1 MKKQFLVIITLVM
14 LSVFSA
20 AHASPVITTE
30 MLTNGMA
37 GVFYSAKI
45 TADGQQPISFE
56 LAYNNDGTS
65 GLPGGLKLAKNGTI
79 YGNPGS
85 TGTYTFSVYAIS
97 AKGEAAK
104 AFTLSVRPFDEN
116 QLRKGGD
123 NASILGEGADSVVG
137 IANALSGGRVTLQG
151 DTVYF
156 IDKKGYLNESP
167 PPYTRSSKRF
177 KATKYE
183 SMDSAGDNLYY
194 YQRYLDTKGTAP
206 DGSDN
211 TFVTRIARDPL
222 GDKGRSTLI
231 NLTQKEMTTL
241 SVTNEIILFVKGEKP
256 GTMVRL
262 PLDGG
267 GDRVVHAYNAGRELD
282 VLGAIPYNGYAYFQ
296 AAQDGSLYRMY
307 LDGEIAQ
314 RLTNERIGT
323 FTIARREGEDVLCY
337 TNETGTLVTSDLDGS
352 NALPFPDYRA
362 AHLNADEEYLYFTD
376 AANKNRVVRV
386 NLATPREAEI
396 LADLSADQLY
406 IFDESVV
413 LRKKGSEEFYILSKK
428 AGSEP
433 VRLNKENKY

>member
-167 PPYTRSSKRF
+167 PALHK
-177 KATKYE
+177 
-183 SMDSAGDNLYY
+183 
-194 YQRYLDTKGTAP
+194 
-206 DGSDN
+206 
-211 TFVTRIARDPL
+211 
-222 GDKGRSTLI
+222 
-231 NLTQKEMTTL
+231 
-241 SVTNEIILFVKGEKP
+241 
-256 GTMVRL
+256 
-262 PLDGG
+262 
-267 GDRVVHAYNAGRELD
+267 
-282 VLGAIPYNGYAYFQ
+282 VLQ
-296 AAQDGSLYRMY
+296 AL
-307 LDGEIAQ
+307 
-314 RLTNERIGT
+314 
-323 FTIARREGEDVLCY
+323 
-337 TNETGTLVTSDLDGS
+337 
-352 NALPFPDYRA
+352 
-362 AHLNADEEYLYFTD
+362 
-376 AANKNRVVRV
+376 
-386 NLATPREAEI
+386 
-396 LADLSADQLY
+396 
-406 IFDESVV
+406 
-413 LRKKGSEEFYILSKK
+413 
-428 AGSEP
+428 
-433 VRLNKENKY
+433 